1 MVKVAK
7 LALEDGTILKGEA
20 FGYETTKTGEVVF
33 STGMVGYVE
42 SMTDPSYHKQL
53 LVFTYPLIGNYGVP
67 NDDEPTLDE
76 FNLPLYFESRKI
88 WPTRLSKNSYH
99 S

>member
-33 STGMVGYVE
+33 STGMVGYV
-42 SMTDPSYHKQL
+42 
-53 LVFTYPLIGNYGVP
+53 
-67 NDDEPTLDE
+67 
-76 FNLPLYFESRKI
+76 
-88 WPTRLSKNSYH
+88 
-99 S
+99 